1 MCPLA
6 THLPS
11 TETKSGKCSLCGQ
24 KAFLVIFIIS
34 PSPAVCSP
42 ESTFIDRGCFKI
54 LIRIGSRKR
63 AGEITE
69 TPVLMWD
76 IYKPHEFLT
85 KEQYSQLYLKW
96 GFLCGRAYGKWSVSG
111 FYFIFSKRYQVQKKK
126 KITMYQKIKAN
137 CWLFSD
143 LFSSRFSEVWQFS
156 NCISFYLNATY
167 MPRNSM
173 VQKIVFQHS

>member
-1 MCPLA
+1 MCPLSI
-6 THLPS
+6 HLPS
-11 TETKSGKCSLCGQ
+11 TETKSGNCSLCGQ
-24 KAFLVIFIIS
+24 KVFRVIFIIS
-34 PSPAVCSP
+34 SPPFCAP
-42 ESTFIDRGCFKI
+42 ENTFIDMGRFKI

-76 IYKPHEFLT
+76 VYKPHEFLT

-96 GFLCGRAYGKWSVSG
+96 GFLCGHAYGKWSVSG
-111 FYFIFSKRYQVQKKK
+111 FYFIFSKRYQVQKK
-126 KITMYQKIKAN
+126 ITMQQKIKAN
-137 CWLFSD
+137 CWLFSN
-143 LFSSRFSEVWQFS
+143 LFSCRFSEVWQFS

-173 VQKIVFQHS
+173 VQKVIFQHS